1 MFDFLSIFR
10 TSITI
15 IFYIITAVIALFS
28 AIALY
33 LLNKHGENQT
43 ITGIVSII
51 YAILFLIV
59 VSNAYLNLST
69 ITNA

>member
-51 YAILFLIV
+51 YAILLLIV